1 VVGRGWVSGCEAR
14 CWKSNW
20 LTTWRSTWAI
30 MSRDSLRKL
39 SKLASG
45 KVRMCTYSLES

>member
-1 VVGRGWVSGCEAR
+1 
-14 CWKSNW
+14 
-20 LTTWRSTWAI
+20 

-45 KVRMCTYSLES
+45 KVCMCTHSLES

>member
-1 VVGRGWVSGCEAR
+1 
-14 CWKSNW
+14 
-20 LTTWRSTWAI
+20 

-45 KVRMCTYSLES
+45 KVCMCTYSLEC